1 MSNKY
6 IVPIGVLIA
15 AVLISVG
22 GFLILN
28 PYQPGSPDNAPDND
42 SYVEPS
48 EGEAHSFMPEL
59 KVTEDASK
67 QNADVPLK
75 VGKKYE
81 YKTTMQNTYE
91 DMECKTKESEEEYYR
106 RMQMYYSGMD
116 EKGNNNLTQP
126 ELPPGCERKNKTT
139 TTSSTTE
146 YNVEK
151 TERAEGKDCYV
162 VSVKPKQDMEEIKKS
177 IREYKSDASEEEI
190 EKMAEQQKAMAE
202 QQTTT
207 YYYDKENGKIIKI
220 VMKMGNTEMT
230 YTEDLANV
238 MSTMMGMY
246 MGFPVLSQW
255 MLALDENFRWIQTI
269 EEKGGEKHKAEIEYK
284 FVETEKANNRE
295 CFKVEITLKDKS
307 SVKSEGYSSMDM
319 KTIVWIDKEK
329 RILVKSQTKAEGLMT
344 SETNLIPES

>member
-28 PYQPGSPDNAPDND
+28 QHQPVSPGNTPDNE
-42 SYVEPS
+42 SYVEPLES
-48 EGEAHSFMPEL
+48 KAHPFMPEF
-59 KVTEDASK
+59 KVTEDALK

-75 VGKKYE
+75 VGKKYQ

-91 DMECKTKESEEEYYR
+91 QVDCKDEKSQKEYSR
-106 RMQMYYSGMD
+106 QMGMYYNSMD

-126 ELPPGCERKNKTT
+126 ELPSGCERKNKTT
-139 TTSSTTE
+139 TTNSIME

-162 VSVKPKQDMEEIKKS
+162 VSVKPKQDIEEIKKS
-177 IREYKSDASEEEI
+177 IREYMSDASEEEI

-207 YYYDKENGKIIKI
+207 YYFDKENGKIMKI
-220 VMKMGNTEMT
+220 VMKMGNTEIT
-230 YTEDLANV
+230 YTKDW
-238 MSTMMGMY
+238 
-246 MGFPVLSQW
+246 Q
-255 MLALDENFRWIQTI
+255 MLCQI
-269 EEKGGEKHKAEIEYK
+269 
-284 FVETEKANNRE
+284 
-295 CFKVEITLKDKS
+295 
-307 SVKSEGYSSMDM
+307 
-319 KTIVWIDKEK
+319 
-329 RILVKSQTKAEGLMT
+329 
-344 SETNLIPES
+344 